1 VSFTCRACGRS
12 RAGASGEVCREC
24 ERTQMG
30 RAATMLRYFDL
41 SRVDAESI
49 RMLDELLIAAQN
61 GPP

>member
-1 VSFTCRACGRS
+1 
-12 RAGASGEVCREC
+12 
-24 ERTQMG
+24 MG